1 MSFYDFGYSRLAGYS
16 AATAEQQLLLCSSQD
31 NGDVLWIDES
41 MRSELE
47 RLHLAIERLKGKEID
62 RMSFSDL
69 ISLENQLNDSLH
81 SVKDR
86 KTQLLLNQVGRSR
99 LQVKNKAPQIV
110 SSSVLSLS
118 YLSRSKTPPL
128 KNRDD

>member
-1 MSFYDFGYSRLAGYS
+1 
-16 AATAEQQLLLCSSQD
+16 
-31 NGDVLWIDES
+31 
-41 MRSELE
+41 
-47 RLHLAIERLKGKEID
+47 
-62 RMSFSDL
+62 MSFSDL